1 MARTEN
7 DARTHADVHMASCL
21 EDYAAERLAPPR
33 DEVVEAHLLV
43 CDDCFAAYVALL
55 VRRD

>member
-7 DARTHADVHMASCL
+7 DARTNVDVHMASCL
-21 EDYAAERLAPPR
+21 EDYAAERLEPPR
-33 DEVVEAHLLV
+33 DEAVEAHLLV